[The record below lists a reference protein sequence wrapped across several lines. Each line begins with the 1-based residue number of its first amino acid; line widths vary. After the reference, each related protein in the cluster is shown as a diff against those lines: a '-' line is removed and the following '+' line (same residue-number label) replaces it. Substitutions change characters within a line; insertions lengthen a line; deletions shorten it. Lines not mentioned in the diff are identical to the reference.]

1 MTSLTRALRPAVFPA
16 AVAIAASAVA
26 LTAGCQ
32 SSSSSSSA
40 AAPASTT
47 SVATVPTTAA
57 PSAASVGGVSATVSA
72 GAAASVSPA
81 SSYPT
86 VAGGVVVNPGGPMK
100 PAGSA
105 VYLAEGGDV
114 RGTAVHEPSCAAGCP
129 LSGDGTTQLSAMTW
143 STWTGIEAVGSGTEK
158 IDGCAPNCATGKL
171 YAVKVTVTFTKP
183 VHVCAAGVSHWYWT
197 QASFTWP
204 DGLPAALRGA
214 NAPTNPFTYSE
225 IASQSTS
232 CG

>member
-1 MTSLTRALRPAVFPA
+1 MTSLTRTLRAAVFPA
-16 AVAIAASAVA
+16 AVALAASAVA

-40 AAPASTT
+40 AGSAST
-47 SVATVPTTAA
+47 SPVAASIA
-57 PSAASVGGVSATVSA
+57 PSGVSATVSA
-72 GAAASVSPA
+72 AAVAPVAADGSSPA
-81 SSYPT
+81 VT
-86 VAGGVVVNPGGPMK
+86 GGAVVNPGGPMQ
-100 PAGSA
+100 PAGSSI
-105 VYLAEGGDV
+105 YLAEGGDV
-114 RGTAVHEPSCAAGCP
+114 RGTAVHEPSCAAAGCP

-143 STWTGIEAVGSGTEK
+143 STWTGTEATGSGTET
-158 IDGCAPNCATGKL
+158 IDGCTPNCATGKL

-183 VHVCAAGVSHWYWT
+183 VHVCAAGVSHWYWS

-204 DGLPAALRGA
+204 NGLPAVLKGA
-214 NAPTNPFTYSE
+214 NAPTNPFTYSQ

>member
-1 MTSLTRALRPAVFPA
+1 MTSLTRTLRPAVFPA
-16 AVAIAASAVA
+16 AVVIAASAVA

-40 AAPASTT
+40 AAPAVTT
-47 SVATVPTTAA
+47 SAATASASAA
-57 PSAASVGGVSATVSA
+57 PSGSISATVSA
-72 GAAASVSPA
+72 GAVTPVSPD
-81 SSYPT
+81 SSSPAVT
-86 VAGGVVVNPGGPMK
+86 GGAVVNPGGPMK

-143 STWTGIEAVGSGTEK
+143 STWTGTEAVGSGTEK
-158 IDGCAPNCATGKL
+158 IDGCTPNCATGKL

-183 VHVCAAGVSHWYWT
+183 VHVCAAGVSHWDWT

-204 DGLPAALRGA
+204 DGLPAALKGA
-214 NAPTNPFTYSE
+214 NAPTNPFTYAE

>member
-1 MTSLTRALRPAVFPA
+1 MTSLTRTLRPAVFPA
-16 AVAIAASAVA
+16 AVVIAASAVA

-40 AAPASTT
+40 AAPAVTT
-47 SVATVPTTAA
+47 SAATASASAA
-57 PSAASVGGVSATVSA
+57 PSGSISATVSA
-72 GAAASVSPA
+72 GAVTPVSPD
-81 SSYPT
+81 SSSPAVT
-86 VAGGVVVNPGGPMK
+86 GGAVVNPGGPMK

-114 RGTAVHEPSCAAGCP
+114 GGTAVHEPSCAAGCP
-129 LSGDGTTQLSAMTW
+129 LSGDGTAQLSAMTW
-143 STWTGIEAVGSGTEK
+143 STWTGTEAVGSGTEK
-158 IDGCAPNCATGKL
+158 IDGCTPNCATGKL

-183 VHVCAAGVSHWYWT
+183 VHVCAAGVSRWYWT

-204 DGLPAALRGA
+204 NSLPAALKGA
-214 NAPTNPFTYSE
+214 SAPTNPFTYSE

>member
-1 MTSLTRALRPAVFPA
+1 MTSLTGTLRPAVFPA
-16 AVAIAASAVA
+16 AMAIAASAVV

-40 AAPASTT
+40 AASSTAVASSSA
-47 SVATVPTTAA
+47 SVA
-57 PSAASVGGVSATVSA
+57 PSGSVSATVSA
-72 GAAASVSPA
+72 AAVVPVSPD
-81 SSYPT
+81 SSSPG
-86 VAGGVVVNPGGPMK
+86 VAGGSVVNPGGPMK

-114 RGTAVHEPSCAAGCP
+114 RGAAVHEPSCAAGCP
-129 LSGDGTTQLSAMTW
+129 LSGDSTTELSAMTW
-143 STWTGIEAVGSGTEK
+143 SAWTGTEAVGSGTEQL
-158 IDGCAPNCATGKL
+158 DGCTPNCATGKL

-183 VHVCAAGVSHWYWT
+183 VHVCAAGVSRWYWT

-204 DGLPAALRGA
+204 NGLPAALKGE
-214 NAPTNPFTYSE
+214 NAPANPFTYSG

>member
-1 MTSLTRALRPAVFPA
+1 MTSLTRALHPVVFPA

-26 LTAGCQ
+26 LTAACQ
-32 SSSSSSSA
+32 SSSPSSS
-40 AAPASTT
+40 APASTT
-47 SVATVPTTAA
+47 SAAAATAA
-57 PSAASVGGVSATVSA
+57 PSAASTASVGGVSATVSA
-72 GAAASVSPA
+72 GAAAPVSPA
-81 SSYPT
+81 SSYAT
-86 VAGGVVVNPGGPMK
+86 VAGGAVVNPGGPMK

-114 RGTAVHEPSCAAGCP
+114 GGTAVHEPSCAAGCP

-143 STWTGIEAVGSGTEK
+143 STWTGTEAVGSGTEK
-158 IDGCAPNCATGKL
+158 IDGCTPNCATGKL

-183 VHVCAAGVSHWYWT
+183 VHVCAAGVSRWYWT

-204 DGLPAALRGA
+204 NSLPAALKGA
-214 NAPTNPFTYSE
+214 SAPTNPFTYSE

>member
-1 MTSLTRALRPAVFPA
+1 MTSLMRALRPAVFPA

-40 AAPASTT
+40 AAAGPASTT
-47 SVATVPTTAA
+47 SASIA
-57 PSAASVGGVSATVSA
+57 PASSGSSSATVSA
-72 GAAASVSPA
+72 DAVTPVSPD
-81 SSYPT
+81 SSSPAVT
-86 VAGGVVVNPGGPMK
+86 GGAVVNPGGPMK
-100 PAGSA
+100 PAGPA

-114 RGTAVHEPSCAAGCP
+114 RGTAVHEPSCAAAGCP

-143 STWTGIEAVGSGTEK
+143 STWTGTEAVGSGTEE
-158 IDGCAPNCATGKL
+158 IDGCTPNCATGKL

-183 VHVCAAGVSHWYWT
+183 VHVCAAGVSHWYWS

-204 DGLPAALRGA
+204 NGLPAALKGA

>member
-1 MTSLTRALRPAVFPA
+1 MTSLTRTLRPAVFPA
-16 AVAIAASAVA
+16 AVVIAASAVA

-40 AAPASTT
+40 AAPAVTT
-47 SVATVPTTAA
+47 SAATASASAA
-57 PSAASVGGVSATVSA
+57 PSGSISATVSA
-72 GAAASVSPA
+72 GAAAPVSPA
-81 SSYPT
+81 SSYAT
-86 VAGGVVVNPGGPMK
+86 VAGGAVVNPGGPMK

-143 STWTGIEAVGSGTEK
+143 STWTGTEAVGSGTEK
-158 IDGCAPNCATGKL
+158 IDGCTPNCATGKL

-183 VHVCAAGVSHWYWT
+183 VHVCAAGVIHWYWT
-197 QASFTWP
+197 RASFAWP
-204 DGLPAALRGA
+204 NGLPAALKGE

>member
-1 MTSLTRALRPAVFPA
+1 MTSLTGTLRPAVFPA
-16 AVAIAASAVA
+16 LAIAVSAVA

-32 SSSSSSSA
+32 SSSSRSSA
-40 AAPASTT
+40 AATDVST
-47 SVATVPTTAA
+47 SVAAESAAASASVA
-57 PSAASVGGVSATVSA
+57 PSGSMSATVSA
-72 GAAASVSPA
+72 GAVMPGSPD
-81 SSYPT
+81 SSSPGVT
-86 VAGGVVVNPGGPMK
+86 GGAVVNPGGPMK

-129 LSGDGTTQLSAMTW
+129 LSGDGTIQLTSMTW
-143 STWTGIEAVGSGTEK
+143 STWTGTEAVGRGTEK
-158 IDGCAPNCATGKL
+158 IDDCTPDCATGKL

-183 VHVCAAGVSHWYWT
+183 VHVCSAGASRWYWT

-204 DGLPAALRGA
+204 NGLPAVFKGA
-214 NAPTNPFTYSE
+214 NAPMNPFTYSG